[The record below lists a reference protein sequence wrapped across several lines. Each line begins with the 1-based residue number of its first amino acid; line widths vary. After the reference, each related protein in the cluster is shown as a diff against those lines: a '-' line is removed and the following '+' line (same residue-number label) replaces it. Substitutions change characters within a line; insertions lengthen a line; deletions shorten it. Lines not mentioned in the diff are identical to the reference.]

1 MKREV
6 GELTGRV
13 ERKKDQ
19 MSLVFQKR
27 DLLRKDFNGLVFE
40 VDGLRLKEKEVK
52 QQQKKGE
59 RD

>member
-13 ERKKDQ
+13 ERKRDQ